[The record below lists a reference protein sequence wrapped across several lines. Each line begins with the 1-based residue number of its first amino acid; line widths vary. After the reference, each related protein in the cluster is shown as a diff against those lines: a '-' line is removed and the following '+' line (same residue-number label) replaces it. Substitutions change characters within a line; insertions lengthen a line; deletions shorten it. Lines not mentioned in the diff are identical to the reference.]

1 MFRIIKAGAGIGL
14 TENLNYIKKA
24 ENGCYVL
31 CPEPDA
37 SGIVFEGVAYHL
49 LGRAAMDE
57 LETVSLEQT
66 DAGSEITKATEAGG
80 IVFVTLAEAGSID
93 AETAAEHAD
102 LFAEW
107 AFPVGYTVGQIRRY
121 NGTFTSAFRPILPKR
136 IGHRTRLPA
145 CGAKRVIP
153 LKNGPNGANR
163 WERMTLIPR
172 GQR

>member
-24 ENGCYVL
+24 ENGCYIL

-80 IVFVTLAEAGSID
+80 IVFVTLAEAGSIELKRRRNTLICSLNGLSLL
-93 AETAAEHAD
+93 ATRWGR
-102 LFAEW
+102 FAGITE
-107 AFPVGYTVGQIRRY
+107 P
-121 NGTFTSAFRPILPKR
+121 FTSAFRPILPKR

>member
-1 MFRIIKAGAGIGL
+1 
-14 TENLNYIKKA
+14 
-24 ENGCYVL
+24 
-31 CPEPDA
+31 
-37 SGIVFEGVAYHL
+37 

-121 NGTFTSAFRPILPKR
+121 NGTLYKCVQAHTSQAD
-136 IGHRTRLPA
+136 RTRLPA

>member
-1 MFRIIKAGAGIGL
+1 
-14 TENLNYIKKA
+14 
-24 ENGCYVL
+24 
-31 CPEPDA
+31 
-37 SGIVFEGVAYHL
+37 
-49 LGRAAMDE
+49 MDE
-57 LETVSLEQT
+57 LETVSLEET
-66 DAGSEITKATEAGG
+66 DAGTEITKATEAGG

-93 AETAAEHAD
+93 PITAAEHAD

-107 AFPVGYTVGQIRRY
+107 AFPVAYTVGQIRRY
-121 NGTFTSAFRPILPKR
+121 QGTLTSVFRPILPKR

>member
-1 MFRIIKAGAGIGL
+1 MVAMSFARSL
-14 TENLNYIKKA
+14 TLR
-24 ENGCYVL
+24 
-31 CPEPDA
+31 
-37 SGIVFEGVAYHL
+37 GIVFEGVAYHL

-107 AFPVGYTVGQIRRY
+107 AFPVGYDGGQIRRY
-121 NGTFTSAFRPILPKR
+121 NGTLYKCVHGPYFPSGLDT
-136 IGHRTRLPA
+136 GHGFQP
-145 CGAKRVIP
+145 VEQ
-153 LKNGPNGANR
+153 N
-163 WERMTLIPR
+163 E
-172 GQR
+172 